1 MEAADAEL
9 QTRWATWLLERNRR
23 GARGLLWI
31 VLTLYPG
38 FGILDYLTAP
48 RAWLWLLYS
57 TRAFITL
64 VTLIM
69 FKVVQSSLFDR
80 HPYAISSAYIVLIS
94 YGISLMTVFMGGLA
108 SPYYAGL
115 SLVIVATGLLYVW
128 PLRVVVATHTTIVLS
143 FVLLNIAF
151 NEPADSLTTVSN
163 MFFLVS
169 TAIIAGTGQLVA
181 YRSQREQVKNQ
192 LLVESTTKHLEQA
205 HGELK
210 RLDRF
215 KSEFF
220 ANVTHELKTPL
231 TMMLAPLELMIEGQ
245 LGSLSEAQRSTLSS
259 IQKSGI
265 KLRRLIGDLLD
276 LSKLEESKLRL
287 RIGEHD
293 LVDYVR
299 GLVAQAEPLAQRKSI
314 ALSFHSNTPR
324 CMVWCD
330 LERLE
335 RVLVNL
341 LSNAT
346 KFTQPDGRVRVAL
359 KDEGAN
365 VLVEV
370 CDTGIGFPPG
380 MAERIFDRFFQV
392 DMAGTR
398 RYGGTGIGLALAKE
412 LVELHGG
419 KIWARGEVGE
429 GATLSVRLPKDRE
442 HFRPE
447 ALDRRGGRSDHPFGA
462 RSSDRGVG
470 EWRTDEEERYRLID
484 IDQATEQRIVERDA
498 DEQFRPHSVLVVEDT
513 VDVIRMIRL
522 ALHHDFRVLAAPD
535 GKKGLE
541 LARKHQPTVIVTD
554 LMMPELD
561 GLELTRA
568 LRADPVTQHIP
579 IVMLTARGDLD
590 DRVAGHDV
598 GVSAYLAKPFSA
610 RELVAVVRAQLT
622 QRETTAD
629 LLMSQKLDSLQTIAG
644 GLAHEIRNP
653 LNYIQSAVVSIR
665 RDSERLASGRT
676 VAQGGFESP
685 EELDQLLARLRR
697 MFDTAESGVRRIAAT
712 VDLMM
717 RYSREGYTKTLQPYD
732 AYAAARD
739 VVKVLLPSVGFHVDV
754 VTELEG
760 DGSIE
765 CIPEEFNH
773 ALTNLVENALHAVP
787 SDGSGTI
794 VLKGRNHG
802 QWLTLSVRD
811 NGRGIP
817 PEEQPKV
824 FTAFYTTKDV
834 SKGTGLGLTIVRR
847 VVDTLG
853 GSVQLKSEV
862 GSGAEFTL
870 RVPSLRGRKPHAAGK
885 QRAQEEVVE

>member
-1 MEAADAEL
+1 MGHLA
-9 QTRWATWLLERNRR
+9 LERNRR
-23 GARGLLWI
+23 GTRGLLWI

-57 TRAFITL
+57 TRVFITL

-80 HPYAISSAYIVLIS
+80 HQYTISSAYIVLIS

-128 PLRVVVATHTTIVLS
+128 PLRVVAITHTTIVLS
-143 FVLLNIAF
+143 FVLSNVAF
-151 NEPADSLTTVSN
+151 NEPADWLTTVSN
-163 MFFLVS
+163 QFFLVS
-169 TAIIAGTGQLVA
+169 TAIIAGTGQLVS
-181 YRSQREQVKNQ
+181 YRSLREQVRNQ
-192 LLVESTTKHLEQA
+192 LLIESTTKHLEQA

-245 LGSLSEAQRSTLSS
+245 LGSVSEAQRSTLSS

-314 ALSFHSNTPR
+314 SLSFQSNTER
-324 CMVWCD
+324 CVVWCD

-346 KFTQPDGRVRVAL
+346 KFTQPDGRVQVTL
-359 KDEGAN
+359 KDQGEN

-442 HFRPE
+442 HFKPE

-470 EWRTDEEERYRLID
+470 EWRTDDEERYRLID

-498 DEQFRPHSVLVVEDT
+498 DEHFRPHSVLVVEDT
-513 VDVIRMIRL
+513 ADVIRMIRL
-522 ALHHDFRVLAAPD
+522 ALHHDFRVLAASD
-535 GKKGLE
+535 GRKGLE

-561 GLELTRA
+561 GLELTRE
-568 LRADPVTQHIP
+568 LRAGSRDAAHPDRDADRARRPRGSSGRARRRGERLPRQAV
-579 IVMLTARGDLD
+579 LDARARGGRALSAHPARDHRRPLD
-590 DRVAGHDV
+590 EPEAR
-598 GVSAYLAKPFSA
+598 LAPDHRRRPGA
-610 RELVAVVRAQLT
+610 RDPEPAQL
-622 QRETTAD
+622 
-629 LLMSQKLDSLQTIAG
+629 
-644 GLAHEIRNP
+644 HP
-653 LNYIQSAVVSIR
+653 
-665 RDSERLASGRT
+665 ERGR
-676 VAQGGFESP
+676 QHP
-685 EELDQLLARLRR
+685 ARLGAPGGGAHR
-697 MFDTAESGVRRIAAT
+697 S
-712 VDLMM
+712 
-717 RYSREGYTKTLQPYD
+717 SREASRTRPSSTSCSRGCVACSTPRSP
-732 AYAAARD
+732 ACAASRP
-739 VVKVLLPSVGFHVDV
+739 PS
-754 VTELEG
+754 T
-760 DGSIE
+760 
-765 CIPEEFNH
+765 
-773 ALTNLVENALHAVP
+773 
-787 SDGSGTI
+787 
-794 VLKGRNHG
+794 
-802 QWLTLSVRD
+802 
-811 NGRGIP
+811 
-817 PEEQPKV
+817 
-824 FTAFYTTKDV
+824 
-834 SKGTGLGLTIVRR
+834 
-847 VVDTLG
+847 
-853 GSVQLKSEV
+853 
-862 GSGAEFTL
+862 
-870 RVPSLRGRKPHAAGK
+870 
-885 QRAQEEVVE
+885 